1 MRGWPWLRAQ
11 ARMRN
16 SLQRVRAVSMGS
28 PSLGSGEGVQGP
40 WQLPRTWSSPRGEV
54 DGFLVQWPS
63 VSHSS
68 LWVTEQGCARS
79 AGRSEGVRGALVH
92 GGTGWGAEARPA
104 GSCCPAQT
112 LAWSPGGSA
121 GPPTPAVVVPP
132 GTGSPLLWKPL
143 WGPAHPWPTFTRVYH
158 VLWLCPPRRGPG
170 AHLLLPRWQQW
181 TLLVWRQLEIL
192 WLLQLLAEGAQC
204 ACWIPPGV
212 GGPVRVC
219 AALGPHLAQRA
230 HGGQLAADQRCL
242 ERVLIGSGRCWE
254 ACSLEDTWEE
264 ARAAAWSATQPA
276 ETLGSCTETSPA
288 LLCAQRGSRGVRSH
302 NFPAE

>member
-192 WLLQLLAEGAQC
+192 WLLQRLRRVPSVLAGFRLVLVGPCGSVLPWDHTSRGGHMEGSWLQASG
-204 ACWIPPGV
+204 AWS
-212 GGPVRVC
+212 VC
-219 AALGPHLAQRA
+219 S
-230 HGGQLAADQRCL
+230 LAA
-242 ERVLIGSGRCWE
+242 GGAGRH
-254 ACSLEDTWEE
+254 
-264 ARAAAWSATQPA
+264 AR
-276 ETLGSCTETSPA
+276 
-288 LLCAQRGSRGVRSH
+288 
-302 NFPAE
+302 